1 MKNLK
6 EKLINESENLENKA
20 YDAVFDYVDKEAKDF
35 SEFLIFIMNI
45 INEATGANMCR
56 GNKTKNAGYLQDINE
71 LIGNYCEKNKII
83 DFSKYKD
90 YV

>member
-45 INEATGANMCR
+45 INEATGANICR
-56 GNKTKNAGYLQDINE
+56 GDKTNNAGYLQDINE
-71 LIGNYCEKNKII
+71 LIGNYCEKKKLI

>member
-45 INEATGANMCR
+45 INEATGANICR
-56 GNKTKNAGYLQDINE
+56 GDKTNNAGDLQDINE
-71 LIGNYCEKNKII
+71 LIGNYCEKKKLI

>member
-20 YDAVFDYVDKEAKDF
+20 YDAVFDFVDKEAKDF

-45 INEATGANMCR
+45 INEATGANICR
-56 GNKTKNAGYLQDINE
+56 GDKTNNAGYLQDINE
-71 LIGNYCEKNKII
+71 LIG
-83 DFSKYKD
+83 D
-90 YV
+90 